1 MKKIKITELLIFI
14 FSTELVGVIS
24 GIIAGNSFGAYSGFT
39 KPPFSPPPEV
49 FPIAWAILY
58 ALMGVSAY
66 IVYYDDEENRKKNL
80 ILYGIQLF
88 VNFMWS
94 IVFFRFRF
102 TGLSVFIILILIVLV
117 IKMIMQFGKSNKI
130 AGYINIPY
138 LLWLIFALYLNAG
151 VFFLNS

>member
-24 GIIAGNSFGAYSGFT
+24 GIIAGNSFGAYSGFV
-39 KPPFSPPPEV
+39 KPPLSPAPAV
-49 FPIAWAILY
+49 FPIVWAILY

-94 IVFFRFRF
+94 IVFFRFRLI
-102 TGLSVFIILILIVLV
+102 GLSVFIILILIVLV

-138 LLWLIFALYLNAG
+138 LLWLVFALYLNVG

>member
-24 GIIAGNSFGAYSGFT
+24 GIIAGNSFGAYSGFV
-39 KPPFSPPPEV
+39 KPPLSPPPEV

-66 IVYYDDEENRKKNL
+66 IVYYDDEENRKRNL

-94 IVFFRFRF
+94 IVFFRFRL

-138 LLWLIFALYLNAG
+138 LVWLVYALYLNAG